1 MEKENIREPVELI
14 DKDLDV
20 IAGGDGL
27 DLGIDVNVNIAVI
40 DQLIEQIQVF
50 SSGVASSALASVTVS
65 QTS

>member
-1 MEKENIREPVELI
+1 MERDIIREPFELI
-14 DKDLDV
+14 DEDLDD

-27 DLGIDVNVNIAVI
+27 NLGIDVNLNIAVI

>member
-1 MEKENIREPVELI
+1 MERDIIREPFELI
-14 DKDLDV
+14 DEDLDV

-27 DLGIDVNVNIAVI
+27 NLGIDVNLNIAVI